1 MNSSTAPVF
10 AEALREGLVRAAIR
24 SPRAPRTPRL
34 VALPGPASSAP
45 PSAPPSAP
53 QAPALEAAPPPGEH
67 GKCGT
72 HGEYGEYGEYGECGE
87 CGAHAAPPA
96 VLLRTE
102 AAAILRRFALALPS
116 LRPAGGAD
124 LPRHEASCLA
134 YARDVLLRAQ
144 GPAAATVGPAV
155 PAVSGGSGGFAGEGP
170 AVAPGGATPRHL
182 VAAGT
187 LLLECSLLQ
196 VTESG
201 ADGHAALARGLAVVR
216 LLGDAVRA
224 AGPGLWSGDGG
235 GDSAWTESRRLAHHL
250 HDEIGGALA
259 LAQHRIGLG
268 EDDPEGAA
276 AHLTAAKRALDE
288 AARENRTLIGSL
300 HRSSLTP
307 PVRESLMRWL
317 ADVAPRVPVTV
328 KVTGDETAA
337 PERWRRELSFVL
349 REAVRNCLAHAGA
362 ERIEVTVRTTRR
374 WMYARVQDDGAG
386 FAAEAGPGGAPQ
398 EPGTGYGLRS
408 MRGRIEDLGGRL
420 RVESAP
426 GEGTRVEVH
435 LPFGARQ

>member
-10 AEALREGLVRAAIR
+10 AEALREGLVRAAAVR
-24 SPRAPRTPRL
+24 HSRPPRKPRL
-34 VALPGPASSAP
+34 VALPAPASA
-45 PSAPPSAP
+45 APPSAP
-53 QAPALEAAPPPGEH
+53 QAPVLEAAPPPGEH
-67 GKCGT
+67 REHQDPEA
-72 HGEYGEYGEYGECGE
+72 HGVHE
-87 CGAHAAPPA
+87 AHEAPAA

-102 AAAILRRFALALPS
+102 AAAILRRFSLALPS
-116 LRPAGGAD
+116 LRPAGGAG
-124 LPRHEASCLA
+124 LPRRDASCLA
-134 YARDVLLRAQ
+134 YARDVLLLAQ
-144 GPAAATVGPAV
+144 DPAP
-155 PAVSGGSGGFAGEGP
+155 GEGP
-170 AVAPGGATPRHL
+170 AVAPSAATPRHL

-187 LLLECSLLQ
+187 LLLECALLQ

-224 AGPGLWSGDGG
+224 AGPGLWSDGDGS
-235 GDSAWTESRRLAHHL
+235 GDGDWAESRQLAHRL

-300 HRSSLTP
+300 HRSSRTP
-307 PVRESLMRWL
+307 PIRESLLRWL
-317 ADVAPRVPVTV
+317 ADVAPHAPVTV
-328 KVTGDETAA
+328 TVTGDETAA
-337 PERWRRELSFVL
+337 CERWRRELSFVL
-349 REAVRNCLAHAGA
+349 REAVRNSLAHAGA
-362 ERIEVTVRTTRR
+362 GRIEVTVRTTRR

-386 FAAEAGPGGAPQ
+386 FAAEAGPGRAPQ
-398 EPGTGYGLRS
+398 EPGTGNGLRS

-420 RVESAP
+420 RVASAP

-435 LPFGARQ
+435 LPFAARR